1 MCRWVVVQLLS
12 PFKLLVLCERITLP
26 LLESGM
32 NGVGVHP
39 PWRLDC
45 ALGVRVGE
53 GSVCWDVLGV
63 RTTRASGTGR
73 TAHHGAGTP
82 AAHILA
88 PCPTAATPTRKL
100 PSPGMQDEVTCVLCG
115 SAGLHGQLVPLGC
128 VNNRVWLNVV
138 PSTDMTGPRLH
149 HPSWPQMM
157 GA

>member
-1 MCRWVVVQLLS
+1 MPWDVDELPVGHWKYGRERGLCLWGVKRLCRRVVVQLLS

-63 RTTRASGTGR
+63 RTTRAGG

-88 PCPTAATPTRKL
+88 PCPTAVTPTRKL
-100 PSPGMQDEVTCVLCG
+100 PSTRP
-115 SAGLHGQLVPLGC
+115 A
-128 VNNRVWLNVV
+128 R
-138 PSTDMTGPRLH
+138 
-149 HPSWPQMM
+149 
-157 GA
+157 